1 MEGEGETT
9 TAVNN
14 PEASPA
20 ATADAGAEDAGAADA
35 GAADAGAEAK
45 VKDDKDQER
54 INVRTRPQRL
64 GGEWGG
70 WGG

>member
-1 MEGEGETT
+1 MEGEGET

-20 ATADAGAEDAGAADA
+20 ATADAGAET
-35 GAADAGAEAK
+35 K
-45 VKDDKDQER
+45 VKDDQDQER
-54 INVRTRPQRL
+54 INVRTRPQRS

-70 WGG
+70 